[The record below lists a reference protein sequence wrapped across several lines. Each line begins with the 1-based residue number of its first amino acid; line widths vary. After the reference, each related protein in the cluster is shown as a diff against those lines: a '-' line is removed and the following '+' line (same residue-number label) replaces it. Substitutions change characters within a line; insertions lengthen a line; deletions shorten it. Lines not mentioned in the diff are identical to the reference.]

1 MKATYVRDLQPN
13 QLVTATFLVHSKEVR
28 QKKSG
33 DAYLSLVLGDR
44 TGDLDAKMW
53 DNVAEVVDTF
63 GRDDFVRVKGLYSV
77 YQNRP
82 QLTIHKLQRADE
94 SEIVPADYFPAS
106 ERDPDEMLAEL
117 RGIAAG
123 FENPH
128 LKGLIEAIL
137 GDEEIARRYKR
148 APAAKMIHHAY
159 LAGLLEHVL
168 SLCHLCRVAA
178 AHYRNIDLDLLLTGA
193 VLHDIGKIYEL
204 NYERGFSYSTEGQ
217 LLGHIFMGLRI
228 VEEKLRDLPD
238 FPPRLRALVEHLV
251 LSHHGRLEFGSP
263 KLPLF
268 PEAMLLHYLD
278 DLDSKMECMRSLIEK
293 DRLVAGEWTGYSQ
306 SLERTLL
313 KKLRYLEGAE
323 TVEPPDL
330 APVPPAVEPL
340 VHSPRKEREQRQPTL
355 FGDKLLTALKR
366 EDT

>member
-13 QLVTATFLVHSKEVR
+13 QMVTATFLVHSKEVR

-53 DNVAEVVDTF
+53 DNVGEVVDTF
-63 GRDDFVRVKGLYSV
+63 GRDDFVKVKGLYSV

-94 SEIVPADYFPAS
+94 SEIVLADYFPAS
-106 ERDPDEMLAEL
+106 ERDPDEMLADL
-117 RGIAAG
+117 RGIVAR
-123 FENPH
+123 FENAH
-128 LKGLIEAIL
+128 LKSLIEAIL
-137 GDEEIARRYKR
+137 GDEEIARRFKR

-217 LLGHIFMGLRI
+217 LLGHIIIGLRI
-228 VEEKLRDLPD
+228 VEEKLRGLPD

-293 DRLVAGEWTGYSQ
+293 DRLVEGEWTGYSQ

-313 KKLRYLEGAE
+313 KKLRYLEGAQ

-330 APVPPAVEPL
+330 APAPSAAEPPVQP
-340 VHSPRKEREQRQPTL
+340 SRKEREQRQSTL
-355 FGDKLLTALKR
+355 FGDKLLTALKH